1 LRWLGGAGA
10 AGGSRRPR
18 RLTESRLAQW
28 PQRTVTVL
36 NRLLQGTP
44 TCARM
49 HIEIEERRI
58 SQYCVRC
65 WLAAALARRRSGRGW
80 CVRASVGIGESGA
93 PHARTARMVS
103 QQLQCT

>member
-1 LRWLGGAGA
+1 MQHPLILFSSGRVMGNLSISRQQSELYGACLGGAGA

-58 SQYCVRC
+58 SQHCVRC
-65 WLAAALARRRSGRGW
+65 WLLR
-80 CVRASVGIGESGA
+80 
-93 PHARTARMVS
+93 
-103 QQLQCT
+103 